1 VIDVGPRSVLF
12 VVMLLSAAVVDVS
25 AQGVPLR
32 PCPDSPNCVSTVAT
46 DSAHRMAPWPFTAA
60 VTVTRNALEAIIRA
74 EPRTRIVSVTDS
86 TVHATFTSRLFRFVD
101 DVEFHIDESARLIHF
116 RSASRVG
123 RSDLGVNR
131 ARMERLH
138 RAFLSQSSP

>member
-1 VIDVGPRSVLF
+1 
-12 VVMLLSAAVVDVS
+12 MLLSAAVVDVS

-46 DSAHRMAPWPFTAA
+46 DAAHRMEPWPFTASVA
-60 VTVTRNALEAIIRA
+60 VTRTALEAIIRS
-74 EPRTRIVSVTDS
+74 EPRTRIVSATDS

-101 DVEFHIDESARLIHF
+101 DVEFHIDSETHLIHF

-138 RAFLSQSSP
+138 RAFLSQSPP